1 MSILKL
7 KNIKI
12 ALAVAALAGL
22 TVGCGDK
29 SAASNEVAPQAQKQ
43 ELKELTI
50 AATATPHAEIL
61 NAVVDDLK
69 AQGIELKVTVF
80 DDYVQP
86 NMVVDRGD
94 ITANYFQ
101 HEPYLQS
108 FNKEKGTKLVTVGR
122 IHYEPFGIYPGIS
135 KSLDAI
141 PEEATI
147 AIPNDTTNEARALL
161 LLQDNGLLKL
171 REGAGLTATI
181 QDIVE
186 NPHKIKFAEIEA
198 AQIARTRNEFN
209 FVVLNGNYALA
220 AGYNVS
226 RDAIA
231 YEKSDSEA
239 AKTYVNI
246 VVVKAGNENLPEV
259 QALVKELKSEKV
271 VKFIKDKYNGAV
283 VPFDEAVTIPATAE
297 DAAKTEA
304 PKTEAPAATEAP
316 KAEEPKTEAPAAT
329 EAPKAEE
336 QKAA

>member
-1 MSILKL
+1 MKL
-7 KNIKI
+7 GVTAKTQHNE
-12 ALAVAALAGL
+12 AAPA
-22 TVGCGDK
+22 
-29 SAASNEVAPQAQKQ
+29 QQKQ

-61 NAVVDDLK
+61 NAVADDLK

-304 PKTEAPAATEAP
+304 PAATEAPKAEEPKTEAPTATEAP

>member
-1 MSILKL
+1 M
-7 KNIKI
+7 
-12 ALAVAALAGL
+12 
-22 TVGCGDK
+22 
-29 SAASNEVAPQAQKQ
+29 
-43 ELKELTI
+43 
-50 AATATPHAEIL
+50 
-61 NAVVDDLK
+61 
-69 AQGIELKVTVF
+69 
-80 DDYVQP
+80 
-86 NMVVDRGD
+86 
-94 ITANYFQ
+94 
-101 HEPYLQS
+101 
-108 FNKEKGTKLVTVGR
+108 
-122 IHYEPFGIYPGIS
+122 
-135 KSLDAI
+135 
-141 PEEATI
+141 
-147 AIPNDTTNEARALL
+147 
-161 LLQDNGLLKL
+161 
-171 REGAGLTATI
+171 
-181 QDIVE
+181 
-186 NPHKIKFAEIEA
+186 
-198 AQIARTRNEFN
+198 
-209 FVVLNGNYALA
+209 LNGNYALA

-297 DAAKTEA
+297 DVAKTEA